1 MPGASLYEELGGE
14 PALRR
19 VVDTFVDRMF
29 DDMMIG
35 YLFRSVKRERIK
47 DKEFEHAAEH
57 LGGGI
62 AYTGKPLDVAH
73 RPHAIRGGQ
82 FMRRLEILRTT
93 LEELGVSERVKKHWI
108 AHTLELRPLITADE
122 GGACAD

>member
-1 MPGASLYEELGGE
+1 MPETSLYDELGGE

-19 VVDTFVDRMF
+19 MVDRFVDRMF

-35 YLFRSVKRERIK
+35 YLFRSARRERIK

-57 LGGGI
+57 LGANI
-62 AYTGKPLDVAH
+62 RYSGKPLDEAH

-82 FMRRLEILRTT
+82 FMRRLRILETT
-93 LEELGVSERVKKHWI
+93 LDELGVPERVKTHWLEK
-108 AHTLELRPLITADE
+108 TLELRPLITADE
-122 GGACAD
+122 GGVCAD

>member
-1 MPGASLYEELGGE
+1 MSERTLYDELGGE
-14 PALRR
+14 LILRR
-19 VVDTFVDRMF
+19 IVDTFVDRMF

-47 DKEFEHAAEH
+47 EKEFEHAAEH
-57 LGGGI
+57 LGGGVR
-62 AYTGKPLDVAH
+62 YTGKALDEAH

-93 LEELGVSERVKKHWI
+93 LDEFGVPERVKAHWI

-122 GGACAD
+122 GGVCAD

>member
-1 MPGASLYEELGGE
+1 MTESTLYDELGGE

-19 VVDTFVDRMF
+19 VVDRFVDRMF

-35 YLFRSVKRERIK
+35 YLFRAARRERVK

-57 LGGGI
+57 LGAGI
-62 AYTGKPLDVAH
+62 TYTGKPLDSAH

-82 FMRRLEILRTT
+82 FMRRLKILETT
-93 LEELGVSERVKKHWI
+93 LDELGAPERVKAHWL
-108 AHTLELRPLITADE
+108 ARTLELRPLITADE
-122 GGACAD
+122 GGVCAD